1 MTGTPTPDPAAAP
14 KQVPAK
20 PVPPQ
25 PTPPEQAVPPQP
37 VPAQP
42 MPAQPMPAQ
51 PTPEQAPLPE
61 QAPPK
66 QAPSSQPARQAPSK
80 PATAGHGPL
89 KPAATPVAPS
99 ALRRRWPGPVGPAR
113 PAVVGVAL
121 AAAAVSAVSIPLDQ
135 VGVGWLVA
143 VLAGTVLVAV
153 AGWPGLVLGAT
164 GAPRV
169 TRLLDARLFW
179 ILATV
184 ALVGVGAVR
193 AAGWLFVLCLV
204 TAGVTACLS
213 VTGGRSA
220 IGMLLSLVIP
230 PASVV
235 RAVPWALAGL
245 GARPRPASQ
254 SGSTPA
260 TTGQHEPAP
269 ATTGQHG
276 PAPTTTSQ
284 SGPTPTTTGSGQ
296 APTGHPGRPGRS
308 DQSGSGDR
316 GGLGR
321 VLASVAVS
329 VVLLVV
335 FGALFAS
342 ADAAFADLLGAA
354 MPAVSVPT
362 LVRWVFLFVV
372 VGGWLL
378 GAAYL
383 LARPPDLGGLGG
395 RAPRRV
401 RRWEWAVPLALLD
414 ALFALFVLVQITVL
428 FGGADHVLETSGL
441 TYAEYARGGFWQLVV
456 VSVLTL
462 GVLAGA
468 ARWAPR
474 ADRTDR
480 LLIRSLLG
488 ALALLSL
495 VIVGSALYRMNVY
508 VEAYGATRLRLLVT
522 ACELWIGLVFGL
534 VLVAGVRLRAGWLP
548 RVAVGA
554 AVLALLGL
562 AVINPDRLIART
574 NIDRSDTSQLDLGYL
589 SELSADAV
597 PELDRLPAPDRDCVL
612 TDIAR
617 RLGPDDWREAN
628 LGRTEARRII
638 AARPFTSVDPSCRF
652 VRRS

>member
-14 KQVPAK
+14 KQL
-20 PVPPQ
+20 PPQ
-25 PTPPEQAVPPQP
+25 PVPPQP
-37 VPAQP
+37 VPQEQA
-42 MPAQPMPAQ
+42 MPAQ
-51 PTPEQAPLPE
+51 PTPQETAVPEQALREQAPPE

-66 QAPSSQPARQAPSK
+66 QAPSTQPPPKQAPSK
-80 PATAGHGPL
+80 PATAGPAPL
-89 KPAATPVAPS
+89 KPAAAPVAPS
-99 ALRRRWPGPVGPAR
+99 AIRRRWPGPAGPAR
-113 PAVVGVAL
+113 PVVVGVAL

-135 VGVGWLVA
+135 VGVGWLVG

-179 ILATV
+179 VLATV

-220 IGMLLSLVIP
+220 LGMLLSLVIP

-235 RAVPWALAGL
+235 RAVPWTLAGL
-245 GARPRPASQ
+245 GARPHPA
-254 SGSTPA
+254 
-260 TTGQHEPAP
+260 GQ
-269 ATTGQHG
+269 TR
-276 PAPTTTSQ
+276 
-284 SGPTPTTTGSGQ
+284 PTPTTTGQSGTT
-296 APTGHPGRPGRS
+296 PTAAGSDPASTGQPGRPGRS
-308 DQSGSGDR
+308 DKSGSGDR

-354 MPAVSVPT
+354 LPAVSVPT

-395 RAPRRV
+395 REPRRV

-428 FGGADHVLETSGL
+428 FGGAAHVLETSGL

-462 GVLAGA
+462 AVLAGA

-480 LLIRSLLG
+480 LLIRLLLG
-488 ALALLSL
+488 TLALLSL
-495 VIVGSALYRMNVY
+495 VIVGSALFRMNVY

-548 RVAVGA
+548 RVAVGT

-597 PELDRLPAPDRDCVL
+597 PELDRLPAPDRNCVL

-617 RLGPDDWREAN
+617 RLDSDDWREAN
-628 LGRTEARRII
+628 LGRAEARRII

>member
-1 MTGTPTPDPAAAP
+1 MTGTPDPAAAP
-14 KQVPAK
+14 NQAPSN

-25 PTPPEQAVPPQP
+25 PTPQEPAPPPQP
-37 VPAQP
+37 TPQEPAAPPQEQAPPGQATPAQP
-42 MPAQPMPAQ
+42 S
-51 PTPEQAPLPE
+51 
-61 QAPPK
+61 PK
-66 QAPSSQPARQAPSK
+66 QAPSK
-80 PATAGHGPL
+80 PVTAGAGSL
-89 KPAATPVAPS
+89 KPVATPVAPS
-99 ALRRRWPGPVGPAR
+99 AIRRRWPGPAGPAR
-113 PAVVGVAL
+113 PVVVGVAL
-121 AAAAVSAVSIPLDQ
+121 VAAAVSAVSIPLHQ
-135 VGVGWLVA
+135 VGVGWLVG

-164 GAPRV
+164 GAARV

-179 ILATV
+179 VLATV

-245 GARPRPASQ
+245 GARPRP
-254 SGSTPA
+254 
-260 TTGQHEPAP
+260 TGQNGPTPTA
-269 ATTGQHG
+269 AGQN
-276 PAPTTTSQ
+276 
-284 SGPTPTTTGSGQ
+284 GPTPTTTGQNGPTPAAAGSDQ
-296 APTGHPGRPGRS
+296 APTGEPGRPGRS
-308 DQSGSGDR
+308 DQSGSGGR

-354 MPAVSVPT
+354 LPTVSVPT
-362 LVRWVFLFVV
+362 LVRWAFLFVV

-395 RAPRRV
+395 REPRRV

-428 FGGADHVLETSGL
+428 FGGAAHVLETSGL

-480 LLIRSLLG
+480 VLIRLLLG

-612 TDIAR
+612 TGLAN

-628 LGRTEARRII
+628 LGRAEARRII
-638 AARPFTSVDPSCRF
+638 EARPVTSVDPSCRF